1 MSGDH
6 IVSASVLR
14 GISSEKI
21 TITGHNFSRT
31 LSLNS
36 NSLKV
41 KRLCRRHNA
50 AFSPIDIQAAR
61 LFHAVQS
68 IEAALS
74 RQKISQQRLFLF
86 EGFDIERWLL
96 KTLLAVY
103 YSRVTD
109 VAPGKFCLPDYVSRL
124 FYSQLSPPYGLY
136 FPAVE
141 SSGGQA
147 QMTIAREV
155 SVGLITERELVV
167 GIDTKLSG
175 RRMKYLIA
183 GDSKELGRFGM
194 QHVFRPKT
202 LSFFEGPEVY
212 CVAIASMAGSNNN
225 VWIARGD
232 PKAIPPEDT
241 WKDNTVH

>member
-36 NSLKV
+36 DSLKV
-41 KRLCRRHNA
+41 KRLCQRHNA
-50 AFSPIDIQAAR
+50 ALSPIDIQAAR

-74 RQKISQQRLFLF
+74 RQEISQQSLFLF

-103 YSRVTD
+103 HSRVTN
-109 VAPGKFCLPDYVSRL
+109 VVPGKFCLPDYASRL

-136 FPAVE
+136 FPAVG
-141 SSGGQA
+141 SSGDQA

-167 GIDTKLSG
+167 GIDIKLSG
-175 RRMKYLIA
+175 LRMKYLMA
-183 GDSKELGRFGM
+183 GDSKELGRFSA

-202 LSFFEGPEVY
+202 LSFFEGSEVY
-212 CVAIASMAGSNNN
+212 CVGIAWTAGSNSNI
-225 VWIARGD
+225 WIARGD
-232 PKAIPPEDT
+232 PKAIPPEDI
-241 WKDNTVH
+241 WKENIVR